1 MKAAKKTILL
11 VAALALIFALTA
23 CSGGGYTAADA
34 TAQVKGNLDEIYLG
48 EFIPEYLQ
56 NVGITEKEA
65 QETYES
71 GMEYEAQ
78 YFISYYG
85 MENVGDSQYEEIVE
99 LHKDI
104 YSHAKYEVQPAT
116 KQSDGTYAV
125 KVVLS
130 PIAIHVQVNDEWES
144 FMDDFWSRYLD
155 DDINSMTEDEY
166 TEWYNAVSDDYN
178 EAVID
183 LVQSK
188 LGSVEYGDETSVVI
202 QIVQDDEGYYIMD
215 NTGFGTLDSLM
226 ITYPY

>member
-1 MKAAKKTILL
+1 MRKKTLTLII
-11 VAALALIFALTA
+11 ALALIFTVTA

-48 EFIPEYLQ
+48 EFIPDYLKS
-56 NVGITEKEA
+56 VGITEAEA
-65 QETYES
+65 QETYLS
-71 GMEYEAQ
+71 GMEYEAD

-85 MENVGDSQYEEIVE
+85 MENVTDAQYEEIVD

-130 PIAIHVQVNDEWES
+130 PIDIHNQVDAEWDA
-144 FMDDFWSRYLD
+144 FMEEFWGQYDDVDVNAMSD
-155 DDINSMTEDEY
+155 DEY
-166 TEWYNAVSDDYN
+166 AEWYGEVVDNYN
-178 EAVID
+178 QAVID
-183 LVQSK
+183 LVRSK
-188 LGSVEYGDETSVVI
+188 VAGIGYGDETSVVI

-215 NTGFGTLDSLM
+215 STGFGTLDSLM
-226 ITYPY
+226 ISYPY